1 MQVSLILMKEIV
13 MLFLILAM
21 GMAVV
26 RAKLMNASD
35 SRSLSIVLVYIVI
48 PCVIINAF
56 QIKYTE
62 DIRDGLILAFVMAAI
77 VHIIFLAVTA
87 FFKRMLKLDEIERA
101 TVIYSNAGILVI
113 PLVDALMGQEYII
126 YSCGFI
132 VIQLILL
139 WTHCRGML
147 CGDSRVSL
155 KEIFT
160 NVNIISIIIG
170 AALFLLH
177 IELPDVIKGTL
188 DMAGEMIGPLGML
201 LAGMVI
207 ADTPLVKLFTTAR
220 NYLATFIRLIFY
232 PVIVL
237 AVFKLSG
244 AADFVP
250 DGKPVLMTV
259 YLAAITPACAMITTM
274 AQLYNKDAAH
284 ASALYVVSTLLSI
297 ITMPIMIGLFEE
309 LIN

>member
-1 MQVSLILMKEIV
+1 MEVSIILMKEIV

-26 RAKLMNASD
+26 RAKLMNAAD

-56 QIKYTE
+56 QIDYT
-62 DIRDGLILAFVMAAI
+62 DDVRDGLILAFAMAAV
-77 VHIIFLAVTA
+77 VHVIFLVLTAV
-87 FFKRMLKLDEIERA
+87 LKKTLGLDAIERA

-113 PLVDALMGQEYII
+113 PLVDALMGQQYII

-155 KEIFT
+155 KEICT
-160 NVNIISIIIG
+160 NVNIVSIIIG
-170 AALFLLH
+170 ATLFLLH
-177 IELPDVIKGTL
+177 IELPDIIKGTL
-188 DMAGEMIGPLGML
+188 DMAGEMIGPLGMM

-207 ADTPLVKLFTTAR
+207 ADTPVLKLFTTKR
-220 NYLATFIRLIFY
+220 NYLATFIRLIVY
-232 PVIVL
+232 PLIVL

-244 AADFVP
+244 AADLVP

-297 ITMPIMIGLFEE
+297 ITMPLMIGLFEE
-309 LIN
+309 LIS

>member
-1 MQVSLILMKEIV
+1 MEVSLILMKEII

-26 RAKLMNASD
+26 KAKLMDAAD

-48 PCVIINAF
+48 PCVIVNAF
-56 QIKYTE
+56 QIKYT
-62 DIRDGLILAFVMAAI
+62 DDVRDGLILAFAAAAV
-77 VHIIFLAVTA
+77 VHVIFLAATHI
-87 FFKRMLKLDEIERA
+87 LKKILKMDAIESA

-113 PLVDALMGQEYII
+113 PLVDALMGPEYVI

-139 WTHCRGML
+139 WTHCRGLL
-147 CGDSRVSL
+147 CGDSSISL
-155 KEIFT
+155 REILK
-160 NVNIISIIIG
+160 NINIISIIVG
-170 AALFLLH
+170 AALFVLH
-177 IELPDVIKGTL
+177 IELPDIIKGTL
-188 DMAGEMIGPLGML
+188 DMAGQMIGPLGML

-207 ADTPLVKLFTTAR
+207 ADTPVIKLFATSR
-220 NYLATFIRLIFY
+220 NYLATFIRLIVY
-232 PVIVL
+232 PLIVL

-244 AADFVP
+244 AASFVP
-250 DGKPVLMTV
+250 DGKLVLMTV

-274 AQLYNKDAAH
+274 AQLYDKDAAH

-297 ITMPIMIGLFEE
+297 ITMPLMIGLFEE
-309 LIN
+309 FIS

>member
-1 MQVSLILMKEIV
+1 MEVSLILMKEII

-26 RAKLMNASD
+26 RAKLMDAAD

-56 QIKYTE
+56 QIDYS
-62 DIRDGLILAFVMAAI
+62 DDVRDGLILAFGAAAV
-77 VHIIFLAVTA
+77 VHVIFLAATHIL
-87 FFKRMLKLDEIERA
+87 KRILKMDAIESA

-113 PLVDALMGQEYII
+113 PLVDALMGTQYVI

-147 CGDSRVSL
+147 CGDSSISL
-155 KEIFT
+155 REILK
-160 NVNIISIIIG
+160 NINIISIIVG
-170 AALFLLH
+170 AALFVLH
-177 IELPDVIKGTL
+177 IELPDIIKGTL
-188 DMAGEMIGPLGML
+188 DMAGQMIGPLGML

-207 ADTPLVKLFTTAR
+207 ADTPVIKLFATSR
-220 NYLATFIRLIFY
+220 NYLATFIRLIVY
-232 PVIVL
+232 PLIVL
-237 AVFKLSG
+237 IVFKLSG
-244 AADFVP
+244 AASFVP
-250 DGKPVLMTV
+250 DGKLVLMTV

-274 AQLYNKDAAH
+274 AQLYDKDAAH

-297 ITMPIMIGLFEE
+297 ITMPLMIGLFEE
-309 LIN
+309 FIS

>member
-1 MQVSLILMKEIV
+1 MQVSLILMKEII

-26 RAKLMNASD
+26 RAKLMDAAD

-56 QIKYTE
+56 QIDYT
-62 DIRDGLILAFVMAAI
+62 DDVRDGLILAFAAAAV
-77 VHIIFLAVTA
+77 VHVIFLAATHVL
-87 FFKRMLKLDEIERA
+87 RRILKMDAIESA

-113 PLVDALMGQEYII
+113 PLVDALLGPQYVI

-147 CGDSRVSL
+147 CGDSSISL
-155 KEIFT
+155 REILK
-160 NVNIISIIIG
+160 NINIISIIVG
-170 AALFLLH
+170 AALFVLH
-177 IELPDVIKGTL
+177 IELPDIIKGTL
-188 DMAGEMIGPLGML
+188 DMAGRMIGPLGML

-207 ADTPLVKLFTTAR
+207 ADTPVVKLFAASR
-220 NYLATFIRLIFY
+220 NYLATFIRLIVY
-232 PVIVL
+232 PLIVL
-237 AVFKLSG
+237 IVFELSG
-244 AADFVP
+244 AASFVP
-250 DGKPVLMTV
+250 DGKLVLMTV

-274 AQLYNKDAAH
+274 AQLYDKDAAH

-297 ITMPIMIGLFEE
+297 ITMPLMIGLFEE
-309 LIN
+309 FIS

>member
-1 MQVSLILMKEIV
+1 MEVSIILMKEIV

-26 RAKLMNASD
+26 KAKLMNAAD

-56 QIKYTE
+56 QIDYT
-62 DIRDGLILAFVMAAI
+62 DDVRDGLILAFAMAAV
-77 VHIIFLAVTA
+77 VHVIFLVLTAV
-87 FFKRMLKLDEIERA
+87 LKKTLGLDAIERA

-113 PLVDALMGQEYII
+113 PLVDALMGQQYII

-155 KEIFT
+155 KEICT
-160 NVNIISIIIG
+160 NVNIVSIIIG

-177 IELPDVIKGTL
+177 IELPDIIKGTL
-188 DMAGEMIGPLGML
+188 DMAGEMIGPLGMM

-207 ADTPLVKLFTTAR
+207 ADTPVLKLFTTKR
-220 NYLATFIRLIFY
+220 NYLATFIRLIVY
-232 PVIVL
+232 PLIVL

-244 AADFVP
+244 AAALVP

-297 ITMPIMIGLFEE
+297 ITMPLMIGLFEE
-309 LIN
+309 LIS

>member
-1 MQVSLILMKEIV
+1 MEVSLILMKEIV

-26 RAKLMNASD
+26 RAKLMNAAD

-56 QIKYTE
+56 QIKYT
-62 DIRDGLILAFVMAAI
+62 DDVRDGLILAFAMAAV
-77 VHIIFLAVTA
+77 VHVIFLVLTA
-87 FFKRMLKLDEIERA
+87 ILKKTLGLDTIERA

-113 PLVDALMGQEYII
+113 PLVDALMGQQYII

-177 IELPDVIKGTL
+177 IELPDIIKGTL
-188 DMAGEMIGPLGML
+188 DMAGEMIGPLGMM

-207 ADTPLVKLFTTAR
+207 ADTPVLKLFTTKR
-220 NYLATFIRLIFY
+220 NYLATFIRLIVY
-232 PVIVL
+232 PLIVL

-297 ITMPIMIGLFEE
+297 ITMPLMIGLFEE
-309 LIN
+309 LIS